1 MSIDIHSIH
10 TGPLFHEKIEP
21 SPKGISAGNTAGV
34 ETLDKTNYLKLRFF
48 AFLTFCLLNDSVH
61 QKNKKTKQQ
70 QRINQH

>member
-21 SPKGISAGNTAGV
+21 SSKGISAGNTAGV
-34 ETLDKTNYLKLRFF
+34 ETLDKTNDLKLRFF

-61 QKNKKTKQQ
+61 QKKQQ
-70 QRINQH
+70 QQCINQH